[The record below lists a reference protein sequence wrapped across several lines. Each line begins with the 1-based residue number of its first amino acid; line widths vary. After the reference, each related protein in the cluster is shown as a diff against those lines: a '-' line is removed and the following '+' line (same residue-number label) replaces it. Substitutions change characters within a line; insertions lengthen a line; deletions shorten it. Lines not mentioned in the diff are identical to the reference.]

1 MTLKPSTEFM
11 LEVFDILN
19 STLYSVNP
27 QGGIVWAIAI
37 EPLPSVISSYAA
49 KTGGNVLGIR
59 PEDGN
64 SYGRF
69 SLIISST
76 Q

>member
-1 MTLKPSTEFM
+1 M
-11 LEVFDILN
+11 LEVFDVLN

-49 KTGGNVLGIR
+49 KTGGNVLGIQ

-69 SLIISST
+69 SLITVSSP
-76 Q
+76 